1 MSSQPQTDVRSQPQ
15 TEKIPIP
22 RLVLGLGFMLI
33 FVAVGIGA
41 ATTNAGD
48 IPKYIAGIAVVAI
61 VVGAIWGALQGRLH
75 RGN

>member
-1 MSSQPQTDVRSQPQ
+1 MSSRPQTD
-15 TEKIPIP
+15 KIPVP

-48 IPKYIAGIAVVAI
+48 IPKYLAGIAVVAI
-61 VVGAIWGALQGRLH
+61 VVGGAWSALQGRLS

>member
-1 MSSQPQTDVRSQPQ
+1 MSTQPQ
-15 TEKIPIP
+15 TEKIPVP

-48 IPKYIAGIAVVAI
+48 LPKYLAGIAMVAI
-61 VVGAIWGALQGRLH
+61 VVGGVWSALHGRLR

>member
-1 MSSQPQTDVRSQPQ
+1 MSNQPQP
-15 TEKIPIP
+15 EKTPLP
-22 RLVLGLGFMLI
+22 RIVLGLGFALI

-48 IPKYIAGIAVVAI
+48 IPKYLAGAAVVAI
-61 VVGAIWGALQGRLH
+61 AVGAIWSALEGRLR

>member
-1 MSSQPQTDVRSQPQ
+1 MSNQPQTD
-15 TEKIPIP
+15 KIPFP

-48 IPKYIAGIAVVAI
+48 IPKYLAGIAVVAI
-61 VVGAIWGALQGRLH
+61 VVGGAWSALQGRLS

>member
-1 MSSQPQTDVRSQPQ
+1 MSSQPQS
-15 TEKIPIP
+15 EKIPFP
-22 RLVLGLGFMLI
+22 RLVLGLGFLLI

-48 IPKYIAGIAVVAI
+48 IPKYLAGVAVVAI
-61 VVGAIWGALQGRLH
+61 VVGGAWSALQGKLS